1 MTAIEML
8 TEEMDEALLKADA
21 KKPCSLVVA
30 TDGSDAADAAFTAA
44 RLMEKKSG
52 CRVHVVTVLE
62 PLPIVLPS
70 PQAIAV
76 PIEVENARV
85 DATRQAAEE
94 QARRFDPEGT
104 WDVSLLVGQPG
115 DAIARFVR
123 ENNADLLVIGANK
136 HSVWGRIFG
145 EETAME
151 IARSVNVPLFIA
163 AQDLQRLPKRVLV
176 SMDIKPYGLE
186 NLPGVLSTI
195 SETKTVSFVHVKP
208 RADFMGIDWTDY
220 DREYEVA
227 MQDRFAG
234 LETMLQKAGLSADLI
249 VRHGDVTRELGDF
262 AEFAKAELLVVG
274 INHRQGMFR
283 ATSGRLAGRM
293 LRRLATS
300 ILIIP
305 SPVQGKVRT
314 EFPHDGMTDV
324 LRNPEQWAKALK
336 TFTTRNAGRVC
347 NLEVDDPE
355 LGALMEAKSYPLL
368 GVDYDHKDGRLTIM
382 LGDSEGTER
391 HLVRSVPSPD
401 SVSVLSV
408 GGRDTALSVAHGAGQ
423 TILSFQGRP
432 L

>member
-1 MTAIEML
+1 MTAIEMIA
-8 TEEMDEALLKADA
+8 EEIDAAQLKTDT
-21 KKPCSLVVA
+21 KKPFSLVVA

-44 RLMEKKSG
+44 SLIEKKTG

-85 DATRQAAEE
+85 DATRQAAEQ

-123 ENNADLLVIGANK
+123 ENNAELLVIGANK

-151 IARSVNVPLFIA
+151 IARCVNVPLFIA
-163 AQDLQRLPKRVLV
+163 AQDLKRLPKRVLV
-176 SMDIKPYGLE
+176 SMDIKPFGLE
-186 NLPGVLSTI
+186 NLPGVLTAI
-195 SETKTVSFVHVKP
+195 SETKTVSCVHVKP
-208 RADFMGIDWTDY
+208 RADFMGLDWADY

-234 LETMLQKAGLSADLI
+234 IEKMLHKAGLGADLI

-274 INHRQGMFR
+274 INRKSGMLR

-300 ILIIP
+300 ILILP

-314 EFPHDGMTDV
+314 EFPHDGTTDV
-324 LRNPEQWAKALK
+324 LRNPEQWSKALK
-336 TFTTRNAGRVC
+336 AFSMRNAGRVC
-347 NLEVDDPE
+347 NVEVDDPE
-355 LGALMEAKSYPLL
+355 LGALMEARAYPLL

-382 LGDSEGTER
+382 IGDSQGTER
-391 HLVRSVPSPD
+391 HLVRSIPSPD

-408 GGRDTALSVAHGAGQ
+408 GGRDTALSVVHGAGQ
-423 TILSFQGRP
+423 TILSFQA
-432 L
+432 

>member
-1 MTAIEML
+1 MTAIEMIA
-8 TEEMDEALLKADA
+8 EEIDAAQLKTDA
-21 KKPCSLVVA
+21 KKPFSLVVA

-44 RLMEKKSG
+44 RLIEKKSG

-76 PIEVENARV
+76 PVEVENARV

-123 ENNADLLVIGANK
+123 ENNAGLLVIGANK

-151 IARSVNVPLFIA
+151 IARTVDVPLFIA

-176 SMDIKPYGLE
+176 SMDIKPFGLE
-186 NLPGVLSTI
+186 NLTGVLTSI
-195 SETKTVSFVHVKP
+195 SETKIVSCVHVKP
-208 RADFMGIDWTDY
+208 RADFMGLDWADY

-227 MQDRFAG
+227 MQERFATI
-234 LETMLQKAGLSADLI
+234 EKMLQKAGISADLI

-274 INHRQGMFR
+274 INRKRGMLR

-300 ILIIP
+300 ILILP
-305 SPVQGKVRT
+305 TPVQGKVRT
-314 EFPHDGMTDV
+314 EFPHDGVTEV
-324 LRNPEQWAKALK
+324 LRSPEHWGKALK
-336 TFTTRNAGRVC
+336 AFSMRNAGRVC

-355 LGALMEAKSYPLL
+355 FGALLEARAYPLL

-382 LGDSEGTER
+382 IGDSQGTER

-423 TILSFQGRP
+423 TILSF
-432 L
+432 

>member
-8 TEEMDEALLKADA
+8 AEEIDAAQLKTDV
-21 KKPCSLVVA
+21 KKPFSLVVA
-30 TDGSDAADAAFTAA
+30 TDGSGAADAAFTAA
-44 RLMEKKSG
+44 RLIEKKSG
-52 CRVHVVTVLE
+52 CRVHVVTVIE

-76 PIEVENARV
+76 PVEVENARV

-123 ENNADLLVIGANK
+123 ENNAGLLVIGANK

-151 IARSVNVPLFIA
+151 IARTVDVPLFIA

-176 SMDIKPYGLE
+176 SMDIKPFGLE
-186 NLPGVLSTI
+186 NLTGVLTAI
-195 SETKTVSFVHVKP
+195 SETRIVSCVHVKP
-208 RADFMGIDWTDY
+208 RADFMGLDWADY

-227 MQDRFAG
+227 MQDRFATI
-234 LETMLQKAGLSADLI
+234 EKMLQKAGISADLI

-274 INHRQGMFR
+274 INRKRGMLR

-300 ILIIP
+300 ILILP
-305 SPVQGKVRT
+305 TPVQGRVTT
-314 EFPHDGMTDV
+314 EMPHDGVTEVM
-324 LRNPEQWAKALK
+324 RNPEQWGKALK
-336 TFTTRNAGRVC
+336 AFSMRNAGRVC

-355 LGALMEAKSYPLL
+355 FGALLEARAYPLL

-382 LGDSEGTER
+382 IGDSDGTER

-408 GGRDTALSVAHGAGQ
+408 GGRDTALSVAHGSGQ
-423 TILSFQGRP
+423 TILSF
-432 L
+432 

>member
-1 MTAIEML
+1 MTAIEMIA
-8 TEEMDEALLKADA
+8 EEIDAAQLKTDT
-21 KKPCSLVVA
+21 KKPFSLVVA

-44 RLMEKKSG
+44 SLIEKKSG

-85 DATRQAAEE
+85 DATRQAAEQ
-94 QARRFDPEGT
+94 QARRFDPDGT
-104 WDVSLLVGQPG
+104 WDVNLLVGQPG

-123 ENNADLLVIGANK
+123 ENNAELLVIGANK

-151 IARSVNVPLFIA
+151 IARTVDVPLFIA
-163 AQDLQRLPKRVLV
+163 AQDLQRLPRRVLV

-186 NLPGVLSTI
+186 NLTGVLAAI
-195 SETKTVSFVHVKP
+195 SEAKTVSCVHVKP
-208 RADFMGIDWTDY
+208 RADFMGIDWADY

-227 MQDRFAG
+227 MQDRFATIEK
-234 LETMLQKAGLSADLI
+234 LLQKGGMSADLI

-274 INHRQGMFR
+274 INRKRGMMR

-300 ILIIP
+300 ILILP
-305 SPVQGKVRT
+305 TPVQGKVRT
-314 EFPHDGMTDV
+314 EFPHDGTTEV
-324 LRNPEQWAKALK
+324 LRNPEQWSKALK
-336 TFTTRNAGRVC
+336 AFSMRNAGRVC

-355 LGALMEAKSYPLL
+355 FGALLEAKSYPLL

-382 LGDSEGTER
+382 IGDSQGTER

-423 TILSFQGRP
+423 TILSFQG
-432 L
+432 